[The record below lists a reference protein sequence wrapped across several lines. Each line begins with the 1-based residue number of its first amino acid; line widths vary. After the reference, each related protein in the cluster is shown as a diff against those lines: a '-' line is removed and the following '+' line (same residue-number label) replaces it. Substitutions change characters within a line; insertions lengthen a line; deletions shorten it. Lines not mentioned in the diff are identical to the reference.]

1 MSVVMKPGLL
11 FARLATEVGDF
22 FAWWMQELRDTRTAL
37 MERFAPRRSQRYILE
52 LSDEFGVLS
61 RVGAPPQD
69 AARFSFEQ
77 GHLPSLQEI
86 QSGAPGKAR
95 LEIALP
101 EKAVLR
107 FEVRLPPLGESE
119 VAGAVALQLER
130 ELPLPAEQ
138 LFIDW
143 YVAEKAPDR
152 SRVIAVALA
161 RQAQV
166 HHWRDEVRSW
176 GWRVDRIG
184 CRGDDRPV
192 RFNLLPRLVPR
203 LSFAVGRRE
212 RLMAAGALVLGLAY
226 AMTVG
231 GQWIYERTALAARIA
246 QAREQ
251 LAKVEE
257 LQGALDRES
266 RPIAKLRELMQ
277 TAPTGDAIMAISSA
291 VPKDSWLYQIDIRAL
306 AAPVTIGLEG
316 YTPTAASLVQA
327 LEQSQ
332 RFEALQLL
340 EVANSEAGEQ
350 RDRIK
355 IKAHLFSARAP

>member
-1 MSVVMKPGLL
+1 MSVAMKPGLL
-11 FARLATEVGDF
+11 LARLAMEVGSF
-22 FAWWMQELRDTRTAL
+22 FAWWVQELRDTRAAL

-52 LSDEFGVLS
+52 LSDEHGVLRRLGGPS
-61 RVGAPPQD
+61 QDGARI
-69 AARFSFEQ
+69 AFEQ
-77 GHLPSLQEI
+77 RHLPPLHEI
-86 QSGAPGKAR
+86 HSGAPAKAR

-107 FEVRLPPLGESE
+107 FEMHLPPLDESE

-161 RQAQV
+161 RRAQV
-166 HHWRDEVRSW
+166 DHWREEVRSW
-176 GWRVDRIG
+176 GWRVARVG

-192 RFNLLPRLVPR
+192 RFNLLPRPVPR

-212 RLMAAGALVLGLAY
+212 RLMATSALALGLAY
-226 AMTVG
+226 AMTVA
-231 GQWIYERTALAARIA
+231 GQWIHERTALAERIE

-257 LQGALDRES
+257 LQGALHRES
-266 RPIAKLRELMQ
+266 QPIAKLRELMQ
-277 TAPTGDAIMAISSA
+277 AAPTGDAIMAVSNA
-291 VPKDSWLYQIDIRAL
+291 VPKDSWLYQLDILAL
-306 AAPVTIGLEG
+306 AGPVTIGLEG
-316 YTPTAASLVQA
+316 YTPSAVSLVQA
-327 LEQSQ
+327 LKQSQ
-332 RFEALQLL
+332 RFEAVQLL
-340 EVANSEAGEQ
+340 EVANGEAGE
-350 RDRIK
+350 RGDRIK
-355 IKAHLFSARAP
+355 VKANLFSSRAQ